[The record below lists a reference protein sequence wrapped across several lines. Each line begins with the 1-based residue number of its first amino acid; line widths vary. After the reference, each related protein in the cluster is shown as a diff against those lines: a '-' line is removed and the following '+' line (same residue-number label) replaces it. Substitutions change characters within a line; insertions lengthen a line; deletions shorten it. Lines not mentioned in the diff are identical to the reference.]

1 MGGGGQWKQEG
12 RSNKSFQR
20 AINQENLDKFL
31 DGSGT
36 SNSNTIR
43 KYILL

>member
-36 SNSNTIR
+36 MFLPGICINAC
-43 KYILL
+43 